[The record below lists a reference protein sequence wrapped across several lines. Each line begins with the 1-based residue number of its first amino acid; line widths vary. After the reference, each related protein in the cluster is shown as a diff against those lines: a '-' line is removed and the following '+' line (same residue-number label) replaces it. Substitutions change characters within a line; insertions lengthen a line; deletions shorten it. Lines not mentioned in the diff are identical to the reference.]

1 MIAYLRS
8 YGNKCYYFERSETT
22 WPNAQARCKRLGGDL
37 ITITQR
43 EIQVFVEGVLR
54 ELWTNNGMWIGA
66 HDRHDEMDWY
76 WVNGV
81 RARNG
86 GSYEN
91 WDRGQPSCFL
101 PHFLCHEDC
110 AVLRLDEG
118 YKWHDYLCSSDL
130 YQYGFAC
137 EYNMIPVPPTT
148 PAPTTKATST
158 TAAATTTTRTT
169 TAATTRTTT
178 ATTKTA
184 ISSDATTV
192 PIVVVKTN
200 DGEHSALHSDD
211 FTVDNSSLIQ
221 DHVVVTITAPG
232 QNGEVGRHVMS
243 SEQGGM
249 ATGSLVGIVV
259 SFIIGILAGL
269 AVGILFCRRRRA
281 KYSEVYSV
289 GFNNV
294 LYAEAPQSDTR
305 VKDTNLTLASSQ
317 QEDDSTVDNK
327 YADIDDLAEGG
338 GVYSD
343 MGVAKAVDLPTCKEI
358 DMEAESRQETAAA
371 NHLYELIE
379 DTKEE
384 EPAGVPPPV
393 PLRHGSLTAF
403 APEFLQKDTNVL
415 QSYSN
420 NLYGYSK

>member
-1 MIAYLRS
+1 
-8 YGNKCYYFERSETT
+8 
-22 WPNAQARCKRLGGDL
+22 
-37 ITITQR
+37 
-43 EIQVFVEGVLR
+43 
-54 ELWTNNGMWIGA
+54 MWIGA

-101 PHFLCHEDC
+101 PNFLCHEDC

-130 YQYGFAC
+130 YQYGLAC

-158 TAAATTTTRTT
+158 TAAATTTTTRTT

-211 FTVDNSSLIQ
+211 FTVDNSSLISDQ
-221 DHVVVTITAPG
+221 G
-232 QNGEVGRHVMS
+232 QGGEIGRHVMS
-243 SEQGGM
+243 SESGGM
-249 ATGSLVGIVV
+249 STGSLVGIVV
-259 SFIIGILAGL
+259 SFIIVFLAGL
-269 AVGILFCRRRRA
+269 TVGILFCRRRRA
-281 KYSEVYSV
+281 KFTEVYSV
-289 GFNNV
+289 GFNNI
-294 LYAEAPQSDTR
+294 LYSPAPQSDTR
-305 VKDTNLTLASSQ
+305 VKDTNLAVALSQ
-317 QEDDSTVDNK
+317 QEEDSMVDHR
-327 YADIDDLAEGG
+327 YAGIDDLAAEGCA
-338 GVYSD
+338 VYCD
-343 MGVAKAVDLPTCKEI
+343 MGGAKSVDLPTCKEI
-358 DMEAESRQETAAA
+358 DKEADLGQEAEA
-371 NHLYELIE
+371 NHLYDHIE
-379 DTKEE
+379 GEE
-384 EPAGVPPPV
+384 SAGAPPPV
-393 PLRHGSLTAF
+393 PSRHGNLTAF
-403 APEFLQKDTNVL
+403 PPEFLQKDTDVL
-415 QSYSN
+415 QAYSH